1 MIFCQFLN
9 IFGFNLLY
17 KKGFCLQ
24 VRSWRGG
31 AEGWRSLGEGGGM
44 GEFEGGG
51 VTLSLNQGMPN
62 ISYHLGTV
70 HLHLKPNIAQPNGVL
85 IATGSPL
92 SPDLIS
98 S

>member
-1 MIFCQFLN
+1 
-9 IFGFNLLY
+9 
-17 KKGFCLQ
+17 
-24 VRSWRGG
+24 
-31 AEGWRSLGEGGGM
+31 M

-51 VTLSLNQGMPN
+51 VTLSLNQDMPN